1 MQAVRLGAVKLDED
15 FQQDD
20 EEEQTVQ
27 QKQAELER
35 PGHGGQRLE
44 GMQGQDAR
52 GRQGRRPKARP
63 EAAVQ
68 IDPGQQLQGQV
79 AGLGRA
85 TIDFSG
91 KNDIQQ
97 EHAGEGKQ
105 QTLEAAKMPPAAS
118 VQQGEHGTSR
128 SDDFST
134 GTCGSWPAGAA
145 DSGAAAWA
153 TSLLGRGIA
162 GRDRMLPGI
171 APQLTLKQKRGIAK
185 PGRLTCLSR
194 RCLAVGDV
202 ADGRGGVGYGPP
214 ACDHDGG

>member
-1 MQAVRLGAVKLDED
+1 M
-15 FQQDD
+15 
-20 EEEQTVQ
+20 Q

-52 GRQGRRPKARP
+52 GRQGRRPEARP

-85 TIDFSG
+85 AIDFSG

-105 QTLEAAKMPPAAS
+105 QTLKTAKMPPAAS

-128 SDDFST
+128 SDGFST

-171 APQLTLKQKRGIAK
+171 APRLTLDSVVK
-185 PGRLTCLSR
+185 LCLPTKI
-194 RCLAVGDV
+194 CI
-202 ADGRGGVGYGPP
+202 
-214 ACDHDGG
+214 

>member
-52 GRQGRRPKARP
+52 GRQGRRPEARP

-85 TIDFSG
+85 AIDFSG

-105 QTLEAAKMPPAAS
+105 QTLKTAKMPPAAS

-128 SDDFST
+128 SDGFST

-145 DSGAAAWA
+145 DSGAAA
-153 TSLLGRGIA
+153 RGHGPVGAWHRRQGPDVA
-162 GRDRMLPGI
+162 GHRSTADPKAEARDCKARSSDI
-171 APQLTLKQKRGIAK
+171 FKPQLPCCGGRA
-185 PGRLTCLSR
+185 PGTR
-194 RCLAVGDV
+194 ADV
-202 ADGRGGVGYGPP
+202 SALP
-214 ACDHDGG
+214 